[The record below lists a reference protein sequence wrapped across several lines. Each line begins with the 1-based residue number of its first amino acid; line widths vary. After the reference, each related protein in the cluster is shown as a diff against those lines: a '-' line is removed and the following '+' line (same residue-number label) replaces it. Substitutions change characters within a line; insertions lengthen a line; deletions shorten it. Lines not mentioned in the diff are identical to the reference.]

1 MGRDPGEIYREL
13 TREFGEPV
21 YDRVEAPATPEQ
33 KELLAKLSPQ
43 QVKLTEL
50 AGEKIQT
57 VLTHAPGNGAPIGGL
72 KVVAESGWFAAR
84 PSGTEDIY
92 KIYAESFRGAD
103 HLRRILEEAQAIVSD
118 TLAAAPEPK
127 GEIMSKQT
135 RVSHPIY
142 SLLPTEIEG
151 FDSLAELALDMRWS
165 WNHATDEVWRQL
177 DPELWEIT
185 HNPWVVLQ
193 TVSRDQIERVLA
205 DPVFR
210 KNVDGLVQS
219 QAAGG
224 GRRPRG
230 FSRII
235 RRVSL
240 TCAAYFSMEFML
252 SEALPIYSGGL
263 GNVAGDQLKAASDLG
278 VPVVGVGLLYQQGY
292 FRQVIDKNG
301 EQQALFPYND
311 PGQLPI
317 TPLRQPNGEWLR
329 LEIALPGYSV
339 WLRAWQVQ
347 VGRVKLYLLD
357 SNDAA
362 NFPAHRGITSELYG
376 GGPELRLKQELL
388 LGIGGW
394 RLLRALGVQPEVC
407 HLNEGHA
414 AFAVLERARNFM
426 EETGQPFEV
435 ALAVTRAGNLFTTH
449 TAVAAGFDRFA
460 PALIEQYL
468 GGYAEKKLGIALH
481 DLLAL
486 GRQNP
491 TDSSEPFNMAYLA
504 IRGSGAVNGV
514 SRLHG
519 KVSRRLFLPLF
530 PRWPEDEIPI
540 GHVTNGVH
548 MPTWDSAPADDL
560 WTKAVERT
568 AGWGRRR
575 PWNRTFA
582 GSPTPGSGN
591 FGPPPASLLWSTL
604 ANDCPWTLAA
614 AGAPP
619 EEVEAAKHLFDPNA
633 LTLGFARRF
642 ATYKRPNL
650 LLHDPQRLLRLLTNP
665 QRPVQLIIAGKA
677 HPADQAGQALIQ
689 EWIHFIR
696 RPETRPHAIFLSDYD
711 MLLTEHLVQGVDVW
725 INTPRRPWEASGT
738 SGMKVLVNG
747 GINLSELD
755 GWWAEAYTP
764 EVGWAL
770 GDGQE
775 HGDDPAWD
783 AVEAEA
789 LYDLLEREVIPEFYT
804 RDESGIP
811 TAWVKRMRESMARL
825 TPRFSANRTVR
836 EYTEQHYLPAA
847 ATYRE
852 RAADKGAVG
861 RQMVNWQHTLKEKW
875 ATLRFGEVKVETNG
889 EPARL

>member
-1 MGRDPGEIYREL
+1 
-13 TREFGEPV
+13 
-21 YDRVEAPATPEQ
+21 
-33 KELLAKLSPQ
+33 
-43 QVKLTEL
+43 
-50 AGEKIQT
+50 
-57 VLTHAPGNGAPIGGL
+57 
-72 KVVAESGWFAAR
+72 
-84 PSGTEDIY
+84 
-92 KIYAESFRGAD
+92 
-103 HLRRILEEAQAIVSD
+103 
-118 TLAAAPEPK
+118 
-127 GEIMSKQT
+127 MSQQT
-135 RVSHPIY
+135 RVTHPIY
-142 SLLPTEIEG
+142 GLLPTEIEG
-151 FDSLAELALDMRWS
+151 FDSLAELALNMRWS
-165 WNHATDEVWRQL
+165 WNHATDEVWPQL
-177 DPELWEIT
+177 DPEVWEIT
-185 HNPWVVLQ
+185 HNPWLVLQ
-193 TVSRDQIERVLA
+193 TVSRDQIERMLA

-210 KNVDGLVQS
+210 KKVEGLVETRR
-219 QAAGG
+219 QALAAPAWFQRDHSGAL
-224 GRRPRG
+224 
-230 FSRII
+230 
-235 RRVSL
+235 L

-292 FRQVIDKNG
+292 FRQVIDKDG

-317 TPLRQPNGEWLR
+317 TPLRQANGEWLR
-329 LEIALPGYSV
+329 LEISLPGYSV

-362 NFPAHRGITSELYG
+362 NFPAHRAITSELYG
-376 GGPELRLKQELL
+376 GGPELRLKQEML

-460 PALIEQYL
+460 PALIAQYL

-491 TDSSEPFNMAYLA
+491 ADSSEHFNIAYLA

-548 MPTWDSAPADDL
+548 TPTWDSAPSDDL
-560 WTKAVERT
+560 WTEACGKDRWLGTTKNLEQDIRGVSDARLWQFRT
-568 AGWGRRR
+568 A
-575 PWNRTFA
+575 
-582 GSPTPGSGN
+582 
-591 FGPPPASLLWSTL
+591 ASKSLVEYARKRLSL
-604 ANDCPWTLAA
+604 EMAI

-619 EEVEAAKHLFDPNA
+619 AEVEAAKHLFDPNA

-650 LLHDPQRLLRLLTNP
+650 LLYDPQRLLRLLTDP
-665 QRPVQLIIAGKA
+665 QRPVQLIMAGKA

-696 RPETRPHAIFLSDYD
+696 QPETRPHVIFLSDYD
-711 MLLTEHLVQGVDVW
+711 MLLAEHLVQGVDVW

-770 GDGQE
+770 GDGRE

-783 AVEAEA
+783 AAEAEA
-789 LYDLLEREVIPEFYT
+789 LYDLLEREVIPEFYA
-804 RDESGIP
+804 RNGKGIP
-811 TAWVKRMRESMARL
+811 TAWVARMRESMARL
-825 TPRFSANRTVR
+825 TPRFSANRAVR

-847 ATYRE
+847 AAYRK

-861 RQMVNWQHTLKEKW
+861 RNIVNWEHTLKEKW
-875 ATLRFGEVKVETNG
+875 GTLRFGDVKVQTNAAEHIFEAEVYLDDLDPNVVRVELYANGINGSSPIRQEMTRVEPPAG
-889 EPARL
+889 EARGGIYCASVPATRLATDYTARIIPHCAGVAVPLEVDPILWQR

>member
-1 MGRDPGEIYREL
+1 
-13 TREFGEPV
+13 
-21 YDRVEAPATPEQ
+21 
-33 KELLAKLSPQ
+33 
-43 QVKLTEL
+43 
-50 AGEKIQT
+50 
-57 VLTHAPGNGAPIGGL
+57 
-72 KVVAESGWFAAR
+72 
-84 PSGTEDIY
+84 
-92 KIYAESFRGAD
+92 
-103 HLRRILEEAQAIVSD
+103 
-118 TLAAAPEPK
+118 
-127 GEIMSKQT
+127 MSEQT
-135 RVSHPIY
+135 RVNHPTY
-142 SLLPTEIEG
+142 HLLPTETEG
-151 FDSLAELALDMRWS
+151 VDSLAELALDMHWS

-193 TVSRDQIERVLA
+193 TASRDRIERVLA
-205 DPVFR
+205 DPAFR
-210 KNVDGLVQS
+210 KNVNDLVEDGR
-219 QAAGG
+219 QAAEAPAWFQ
-224 GRRPRG
+224 RTYPAAP
-230 FSRII
+230 
-235 RRVSL
+235 L

-278 VPVVGVGLLYQQGY
+278 VPVAGVGLLYQQGY

-301 EQQALFPYND
+301 QQQALYPYND

-339 WLRAWQVQ
+339 WLRAWQAQ

-362 NFPAHRGITSELYG
+362 NFPVHRGITSELYG
-376 GGPELRLKQELL
+376 GGPELRLKQEML

-394 RLLRALGVQPEVC
+394 RLLRALGLAPEIC

-414 AFAVLERARNFM
+414 AFAVLERARAFM
-426 EETGQPFEV
+426 EDTGQPFEA

-449 TAVAAGFDRFA
+449 TAVAAGFDRFP

-491 TDSSEPFNMAYLA
+491 FDSSEPFNMAYLA
-504 IRGSGAVNGV
+504 IRGSGAANGV

-519 KVSRRLFLPLF
+519 EVSRRLFLPLF

-540 GHVTNGVH
+540 GYVTNGVH
-548 MPTWDSAPADDL
+548 MPTWDSAPADHL
-560 WTKAVERT
+560 WTETCKKDRWLGTTTNLEQDIYKVSDARLWQFRT
-568 AGWGRRR
+568 D
-575 PWNRTFA
+575 
-582 GSPTPGSGN
+582 
-591 FGPPPASLLWSTL
+591 ASKSLVAYARARLSRDLT
-604 ANDCPWTLAA
+604 A

-619 EEVEAAKHLFDPNA
+619 QDVEAAKHLFDPNA

-650 LLHDPQRLLRLLTNP
+650 LLHDPQRLLRILTNS
-665 QRPVQLIIAGKA
+665 QRPVQLVMAGKA
-677 HPADQAGQALIQ
+677 HPADQAGQDLIR
-689 EWIHFIR
+689 EWMHFIR
-696 RPETRPHAIFLSDYD
+696 QPETRPHAIFLSDYD

-747 GINLSELD
+747 GLNLSELD

-770 GDGQE
+770 GDGRE
-775 HGDDPAWD
+775 HGDDPSWD
-783 AVEAEA
+783 AAEAEA
-789 LYDLLEREVIPEFYT
+789 LYDLLEGQVIPEFYA
-804 RDESGIP
+804 RDAHGIP
-811 TAWVKRMRESMARL
+811 AAWVARMRKSMASL
-825 TPRFSANRTVR
+825 TPRFSADRTVR
-836 EYTEQHYLPAA
+836 EYTEQHYLPGAE
-847 ATYRE
+847 TFHR
-852 RAADKGAVG
+852 RAAGKGAAG
-861 RQMVNWQHTLKEKW
+861 RQIVDSQQAMEKDW
-875 ATLRFGEVKVETNG
+875 PALRIGAMKVEAGG
-889 EPARL
+889 ERHAFELEVYLHDLDPNAVRVELYADGIDGDGPFRQDMERIGHLAGTPGIYVYRAQAPAIRLPADYTARVTPHYAGVAVPLEDGRILWQR

>member
-1 MGRDPGEIYREL
+1 
-13 TREFGEPV
+13 
-21 YDRVEAPATPEQ
+21 
-33 KELLAKLSPQ
+33 
-43 QVKLTEL
+43 
-50 AGEKIQT
+50 
-57 VLTHAPGNGAPIGGL
+57 
-72 KVVAESGWFAAR
+72 
-84 PSGTEDIY
+84 
-92 KIYAESFRGAD
+92 
-103 HLRRILEEAQAIVSD
+103 
-118 TLAAAPEPK
+118 
-127 GEIMSKQT
+127 MSNQT
-135 RVSHPIY
+135 RAIHPIY
-142 SLLPTEIEG
+142 NLLPTEIEG
-151 FDSLAELALDMRWS
+151 FNSLAELALDMRWS

-177 DPELWEIT
+177 DPGLWEIT
-185 HNPWVVLQ
+185 HNPWAVLQ

-210 KNVDGLVQS
+210 KNVDGLVQTRRRAVEAPAWFQQNHS
-219 QAAGG
+219 Q
-224 GRRPRG
+224 
-230 FSRII
+230 S
-235 RRVSL
+235 SL
-240 TCAAYFSMEFML
+240 TCAVYFSMEFML

-292 FRQVIDKNG
+292 FRQVIDKDG
-301 EQQALFPYND
+301 AQQALFPYND

-317 TPLRQPNGEWLR
+317 TPLRQANGEWLR

-362 NFPAHRGITSELYG
+362 NLPAHRGITSELYG

-394 RLLRALGVQPEVC
+394 RLVAALGIQPEVC

-414 AFAVLERARNFM
+414 AFAVLERAHSFM
-426 EETGQPFEV
+426 QDTAQPFEV

-468 GGYAEKKLGIALH
+468 GGYAEQKLGIALH

-491 TDSSEPFNMAYLA
+491 NDSSESFNMAYLA
-504 IRGSGAVNGV
+504 VRGSGAVNGV

-519 KVSRRLFLPLF
+519 KVSQRIFLPLF
-530 PRWPEDEIPI
+530 PHWPQEEIPV
-540 GHVTNGVH
+540 GYVTNGVH

-560 WTKAVERT
+560 WTEACGKDRWLGTTKSLEQDIRRISDARLWQFRT
-568 AGWGRRR
+568 AASKSLVEYARERLSRQLTSSG
-575 PWNRTFA
+575 A
-582 GSPTPGSGN
+582 SP
-591 FGPPPASLLWSTL
+591 
-604 ANDCPWTLAA
+604 
-614 AGAPP
+614 
-619 EEVEAAKHLFDPNA
+619 EAIDGAKHLFDPNA

-650 LLHDPQRLLRLLTNP
+650 LLHNPARLLRLLANAE
-665 QRPVQLIIAGKA
+665 RPVQLIIAGKA
-677 HPADQAGQALIQ
+677 HPEDREGQALIH
-689 EWIHFIR
+689 EWINFIR
-696 RPETRPHAIFLSDYD
+696 QPETRPHIAFLSDYD
-711 MLLTEHLVQGVDVW
+711 MLLTEDLVQGVDVW

-755 GWWAEAYTP
+755 GWWAEAYTT

-770 GDGQE
+770 GDGRE
-775 HGDDPAWD
+775 HGDDPSWD
-783 AVEAEA
+783 AVEADA

-804 RDESGIP
+804 RDGSGIP

-825 TPRFSANRTVR
+825 TPRFSADRSVR

-847 ATYRE
+847 TAYHL
-852 RAADKGAVG
+852 RAANKGAIG
-861 RQMVNWQHTLKEKW
+861 RQTIDWQHSLEQKW
-875 ATLRFGEVKVETNG
+875 ATLHFGEVKVETRG
-889 EPARL
+889 EQHVFEVQVRLNDLDPKAVRVELYADGVMGGAPVRQEMKRVRQLAGASGGYVYSAAVSAARLSADYTARVIPHCDGIAIPLEDARIVWQR

>member
-1 MGRDPGEIYREL
+1 
-13 TREFGEPV
+13 
-21 YDRVEAPATPEQ
+21 
-33 KELLAKLSPQ
+33 
-43 QVKLTEL
+43 
-50 AGEKIQT
+50 
-57 VLTHAPGNGAPIGGL
+57 
-72 KVVAESGWFAAR
+72 
-84 PSGTEDIY
+84 
-92 KIYAESFRGAD
+92 
-103 HLRRILEEAQAIVSD
+103 
-118 TLAAAPEPK
+118 
-127 GEIMSKQT
+127 MSEQT
-135 RVSHPIY
+135 RVNHPTY
-142 SLLPTEIEG
+142 HLLPTETEG
-151 FDSLAELALDMRWS
+151 VDSLAELALDMHWS

-193 TVSRDQIERVLA
+193 TASRDRIERVLA
-205 DPVFR
+205 DPAFR
-210 KNVDGLVQS
+210 KNVNDLVEDGR
-219 QAAGG
+219 QAAEAPAWFQ
-224 GRRPRG
+224 RTYPAAP
-230 FSRII
+230 
-235 RRVSL
+235 L

-278 VPVVGVGLLYQQGY
+278 VPVAGVGLLYQQGY

-301 EQQALFPYND
+301 QQQALYPYND

-339 WLRAWQVQ
+339 WLRAWQAK

-362 NFPAHRGITSELYG
+362 NFPVHRGITSELYG
-376 GGPELRLKQELL
+376 GGPELRLKQEML

-394 RLLRALGVQPEVC
+394 RLLRALGLAPEIC

-414 AFAVLERARNFM
+414 AFAVLERARAFM
-426 EETGQPFEV
+426 EDTGQPFEA

-449 TAVAAGFDRFA
+449 TAVAAGFDRFP
-460 PALIEQYL
+460 PALLEQYL

-491 TDSSEPFNMAYLA
+491 FDSSEPFNMAYLA
-504 IRGSGAVNGV
+504 IRGSGAANGV

-519 KVSRRLFLPLF
+519 EVSRRLFLPLF

-540 GHVTNGVH
+540 GYVTNGVH
-548 MPTWDSAPADDL
+548 MPTWDSAPADHL
-560 WTKAVERT
+560 WTETCKKDRWLGTTTNLEQDIYKVSDARLWQFRT
-568 AGWGRRR
+568 D
-575 PWNRTFA
+575 
-582 GSPTPGSGN
+582 
-591 FGPPPASLLWSTL
+591 ASKSLVAYARARLSRDLT
-604 ANDCPWTLAA
+604 A

-619 EEVEAAKHLFDPNA
+619 QDVEAAKHLFDPNA

-650 LLHDPQRLLRLLTNP
+650 LLHDPQRLLRILTNS
-665 QRPVQLIIAGKA
+665 QRPVQLVMAGKA
-677 HPADQAGQALIQ
+677 HPADQAGQDLIR
-689 EWIHFIR
+689 EWMHFIR
-696 RPETRPHAIFLSDYD
+696 QPETRPHAIFLSDYD

-747 GINLSELD
+747 GLNLSELD

-770 GDGQE
+770 GDGRE
-775 HGDDPAWD
+775 HGDDPSWD
-783 AVEAEA
+783 AAEAEA
-789 LYDLLEREVIPEFYT
+789 LYDLLEGQVIPEFYA
-804 RDESGIP
+804 RDAHGIP
-811 TAWVKRMRESMARL
+811 AAWVARMRKSMASL
-825 TPRFSANRTVR
+825 TPRFSADRTVR
-836 EYTEQHYLPAA
+836 EYTEQHYLPGAE
-847 ATYRE
+847 TFHR
-852 RAADKGAVG
+852 RAAGKGAAG
-861 RQMVNWQHTLKEKW
+861 RQIVDSQQAMEKDW
-875 ATLRFGEVKVETNG
+875 PALRIGAMKVEAGG
-889 EPARL
+889 ERHAFELEVYLHDLDPNAVRVELYADGIDGDGPFRQDMERIGHLAGTPGIYVYRAQAPAIRLPADYTARVTPHYAGVAVPLEDGRILWQR